1 MGSFITVSKTG
12 RVPVRSAVRGFSL
25 VELLV
30 VVTIL
35 SILFAMA
42 LPGFVALG
50 PSRKTAIHELSGF
63 LENARIRAVSSQR
76 EIFVAFADGSFPGD
90 DGQYRSYAIYM
101 DEDEAGT
108 PEDEELP
115 HPLRQITPWR
125 TLPKG
130 IVFGLGAHFESED
143 GESLRTVFDMPSRQ
157 EFLVK
162 TGTAG
167 FQTVRLPYLRFS
179 ANGGILSPSFAD
191 SDALHVAIV
200 EGGVSARGSGVS
212 LRGSHPG
219 VKNRR
224 EFANGECLRIAYYT
238 GHVHIITD

>member
-1 MGSFITVSKTG
+1 MGSSVTVSKTG
-12 RVPVRSAVRGFSL
+12 RALFRSAVRGFSL

-30 VVTIL
+30 VITIL
-35 SILFAMA
+35 SVLMAMA

-50 PSRKTAIHELSGF
+50 PSRKTAIHELAGF
-63 LENARIRAVSSQR
+63 LGNARFRAVSSQR
-76 EIFVAFADGSFPGD
+76 EVFVAFADGSFPGE

-101 DEDEAGT
+101 EEEAGSSK
-108 PEDEELP
+108 DEKIP
-115 HPLRQITPWR
+115 RPLRQITPWR

-130 IVFGLGAHFESED
+130 VVFGIGAHFEGED
-143 GESLRTVFDMPSRQ
+143 GESLRTIFDVPSRQ

-167 FQTVRLPYLRFS
+167 VFAVRLPYLRFA
-179 ANGGILSPSFAD
+179 ANGGILSPPFVE

-200 EGGVSARGSGVS
+200 EGGVSERGSGVS
-212 LRGSHPG
+212 LRGSHAG
-219 VKNRR
+219 VNGRG

-238 GHVHIITD
+238 GHVRIITD